1 MKILQVFDIF
11 SPQGGGTAESIRKL
25 SLALIKGGHEV
36 TIYTTDYK
44 LDKEYIKSLKGIKVY
59 PFHCLSSLAGFY
71 FTPDIT
77 GTIKKELSGFNI
89 IHLHCFR
96 SYQNILIH
104 RYASKY
110 SIPYIV
116 DAHGS
121 LSRVIGGK
129 SRLKALLKWF
139 FDLAFGF
146 RILKDA
152 KRVIAETETGISEY
166 EGLGVKRDRVA
177 VIAPPFAIEDFSHLP
192 PPGLF
197 RQKYS
202 LQNKKLVLFL
212 GRIHYIKGLD
222 FLVESFYE
230 LIKSRNNVILAI
242 VGNDDGYKLT
252 LEKLVNKLALSEKV
266 LFPGF
271 LFGNEKLSALVDADV
286 VVQTSRYEHGTV
298 VPFEA
303 VLCNTPIIVSK
314 NTSASENVRKIDAGY
329 LVEYGNKQELKETLQ
344 YVLDHP
350 DEARQKTQKAKEYIE
365 ANLSSEKV
373 IEKYEHLYA
382 ECIAR

>member
-1 MKILQVFDIF
+1 MKILHVFDIF
-11 SPQGGGTAESIRKL
+11 SPHGGGTAESIRKL
-25 SLALIKGGHEV
+25 SLALVKRGHEV
-36 TIYTTDYK
+36 TIYTTDFK
-44 LDKEYIKSLKGIKVY
+44 LDKVYIGSLQGIKAY
-59 PFHCLSSLAGFY
+59 PFRCLSSLAGFY
-71 FTPDIT
+71 FTPDMA
-77 GTIKKELSGFNI
+77 GTIKKEMSGFDI
-89 IHLHCFR
+89 IHVHCYR

-110 SIPYIV
+110 NIPYIV

-121 LSRVIGGK
+121 LSRTIGGK
-129 SRLKALLKWF
+129 SRIKVLLKWL

-146 RILKDA
+146 RILRDA
-152 KRVIAETETGISEY
+152 KRVIAETEAGISEY
-166 EGLGVKRDRVA
+166 EELGIKGDRV
-177 VIAPPFAIEDFSHLP
+177 VIIAPPFAIEDFSQLP
-192 PPGLF
+192 TPGLF
-197 RQKYS
+197 RQKYG
-202 LQNKKLVLFL
+202 LQRKSLVLFL

-230 LIKSRNNVILAI
+230 LTKSRNNVILAI
-242 VGNDDGYKLT
+242 VGNDDGYRLK

-271 LFGNEKLSALVDADV
+271 LFGDEKLSALVDADV

-350 DEARQKTQKAKEYIE
+350 SEARQKTQRAKEYIE

-373 IEKYEHLYA
+373 IEKYERLYA